1 MAVNDPPSK
10 KSLADDPNFE
20 ARLGGLD
27 RGLDHADDPRLGAQ
41 HVHDR
46 RDAGRHLANPRARIF
61 VELDAR
67 TRARDGVGAAG
78 ALFVFR
84 DEVARTISQWAQ
96 MPAAPGGPVLLRPV
110 PLPPIP
116 TPIDPAPATPAESST
131 GSVRKS
137 RRVGL
142 IRGLMKSE
150 DLRI

>member
-1 MAVNDPPSK
+1 LAVNDPPSK

-20 ARLGGLD
+20 ASLGGLD

-41 HVHDR
+41 HVCAHASSSNSTR
-46 RDAGRHLANPRARIF
+46 GLEPATASARLARCS
-61 VELDAR
+61 L
-67 TRARDGVGAAG
+67 
-78 ALFVFR
+78 FR
-84 DEVARTISQWAQ
+84 DEVARTVSQWAQ
-96 MPAAPGGPVLLRPV
+96 VPAAPGGPVPLQPV
-110 PLPPIP
+110 PLPPNP
-116 TPIDPAPATPAESST
+116 TPIDPAPDTPAESST